1 MTPPVSHA
9 LYDAARARPLM
20 AEEGIGRW
28 RLKHFTI
35 SDEGYNQRMRHLY
48 FTSDHP
54 THEMRRAVPP
64 GDYVSLQR
72 RMTEIEMRNVF
83 EEQFN
88 MSPEAMSRQIR
99 GNALERYLPDES
111 RWIPVMSDTPS
122 EIEEHWPALRDARGR
137 VLITGLGLGCLPRA
151 LLTLP
156 DVTRIDIIEID
167 PEVIALTGKYLT
179 DDRVRIWR
187 GSAAE
192 PQRIDKLR
200 AEPWC
205 WDYAWHDI
213 WSHISPRNLEDE
225 TAEHG
230 ISYQRLYDVYE
241 PYAEQQSAW
250 AIDDAREME
259 RRHQDSLA
267 KEREFRRRLRAAP
280 LDEQVEM
287 LYDRIV
293 ASRIRVGENTDPFP
307 DGNVPDEYKIALDP
321 QGTLKAHIRNLLET
335 GDEGLHN
342 LIHSEPEPDRGPLG
356 NPNAHLEA

>member
-1 MTPPVSHA
+1 VTQPVPYS
-9 LYDAARARPLM
+9 LYEAARARPLM
-20 AEEGIGRW
+20 PEESLGRW
-28 RLKHFTI
+28 QLKHFTI
-35 SDEGYNQRMRHLY
+35 SDEGYEQRMRKLY

-72 RMTEIEMRNVF
+72 RMTDAEARSIF
-83 EEQFN
+83 EDEFG

-99 GNALERYLPDES
+99 GNALERFLPDES
-111 RWIPVMSDTPS
+111 RWVPVMSDTPA
-122 EIEEHWPALRDARGR
+122 EIEEHGPALRNARGR

-179 DDRVRIWR
+179 DGRVHIWR

-192 PQRIDKLR
+192 PQRIAGLR
-200 AEPWC
+200 QESWC

-213 WSHISPRNLEDE
+213 WSHISSRNLDDE

-230 ISYQRLYDVYE
+230 ISYQRLFDLYE
-241 PYAEQQSAW
+241 PYADEQDAW
-250 AIDDAREME
+250 AIEDAHVMR
-259 RRHQDSLA
+259 RRHEENVA

-287 LYDRIV
+287 LYDRVV
-293 ASRIRVGENTDPFP
+293 ASRVRVGENTDPFP
-307 DGNVPDEYKIALDP
+307 DGNVPEAYKVALDP
-321 QGTLKAHIRNLLET
+321 QGALKAHIRNLLET
-335 GDEGLHN
+335 GDEGLRK
-342 LIHSEPEPDRGPLG
+342 LMEGEPEPDKTPLG